1 MNLRHLMIFKQVA
14 KDGSV
19 TLAANNLLL
28 SQPAVS
34 RSLKDLE
41 TELKISL
48 FDRAAGKIHLNQ
60 AGKMILAKAEAVLI
74 LVDDISEISHKLAQQ
89 KNLRIGSTITVA
101 TSLLSQ
107 IVKTYEQRYP
117 DNKVTVQIENP
128 GDLERK
134 ILNNELDIAIGEGV
148 SSYDKITS
156 VTISEYDLVFICS
169 ENNPLA
175 QKERV
180 TIDDVLKERLLLREK
195 GSAIRDTFDNYLAM
209 RNLNPEALWTSVNSP
224 SLIQAVSENLGVSL
238 LAIDIV
244 RQVRT
249 NDAVKILNVE
259 NFHLTNSMSVIYRD
273 DKANQTGIKEM
284 IAIVQE
290 IVQ

>member
-34 RSLKDLE
+34 RSLKELE

-60 AGKMILAKAEAVLI
+60 AGKMILAKATAVLSLI
-74 LVDDISEISHKLAQQ
+74 DDISEISHKLAQQ
-89 KNLRIGSTITVA
+89 NNLRIGSTITVA

-107 IVKTYEQRYP
+107 IIKTHEQRYP

-128 GDLERK
+128 GDLEQK
-134 ILNNELDIAIGEGV
+134 ILNNELDLAIGEGV

-169 ENNPLA
+169 VNNPLA

-238 LAIDIV
+238 LAPDIV

-249 NDAVKILNVE
+249 NDAVKILTVE
-259 NFHLTNSMSVIYRD
+259 NFHLTNSMSVIFRN
-273 DKANQTGIKEM
+273 DKANQPGVKEM

>member
-34 RSLKDLE
+34 RSLKELE

-48 FDRAAGKIHLNQ
+48 FDRASGKIHLNQ
-60 AGKMILAKAEAVLI
+60 AGKMILAKATAVLSLI
-74 LVDDISEISHKLAQQ
+74 DDISEISHKLAQQ

-156 VTISEYDLVFICS
+156 VTITEYDLVFICS
-169 ENNPLA
+169 ANNPLA
-175 QKERV
+175 HKERV

-249 NDAVKILNVE
+249 NEAVKILNVE